1 MEQAG
6 VDPTAISVFE
16 RQVEQVRA
24 GVSAM
29 IYDADVDPWESPQL
43 DVGTVD
49 DSLVGQTA
57 MIRLNGGL
65 GTSMGMDRAK
75 SLLPV
80 SDGLSFL
87 DIIARQV
94 LSTRAA
100 YSAGLPLTFLH
111 SFRTSADCL
120 AALARH
126 DGIESNAMR
135 SAGVPL
141 ELMQNQEPK
150 LLADELVPVE
160 WPADPELE
168 WCPPGHGDLYTVL
181 HASGLLARLLD
192 AGYRWLFVANSDNL
206 GARVTAEM
214 VSWFAG
220 SGAPFALEA
229 VRRSKSDRKGGH
241 FVTRRSDGRLVL
253 RETAQT
259 PPDEVDASQRHG
271 YSSTNNLWLDIA
283 AVNDLL
289 EEQGGDMHLPVIV
302 NRKTVDPSDASSPA
316 VIQLETAMGAA
327 VESFEGATTVEI
339 GRDRFI
345 PVKTTNDLLVVRS
358 DCYRLADDNSLVQDS
373 DQIPFIELSGAY
385 KLIHDF
391 DARFPAGP
399 PSLIDATSL
408 IVRGDWTFG
417 EGVTIVGDVKLGPE
431 GGTIPDGSVLDGSVA
446 TS

>member
-6 VDPTAISVFE
+6 VDATAISVFE
-16 RQVEQVRA
+16 RQVEQVQA
-24 GVSAM
+24 GVSTM
-29 IYDADVDPWESPQL
+29 IYDADVGPWESPQL
-43 DVGTVD
+43 DVLEVD
-49 DSLVGQTA
+49 DSLVAQTA

-65 GTSMGMDRAK
+65 GTSMGMNRAK

-80 SDGLSFL
+80 TDELSFL

-94 LSTRAA
+94 LSTRSH
-100 YSAGLPLTFLH
+100 YNAGIPLTFLH

-120 AALARH
+120 AALAQH
-126 DGIESNAMR
+126 DGIENAAMKL
-135 SAGVPL
+135 AGVPL

-150 LLADELVPVE
+150 LLADELTPVE
-160 WPADPELE
+160 WPAEPELE

-181 HASGLLARLLD
+181 HASGLLAKLLE

-220 SGAPFALEA
+220 CGAPFALEA

-253 RETAQT
+253 RESAQT
-259 PPDEVDASQRHG
+259 PPEEVDASQRYG

-283 AVNDLL
+283 DVNDLL
-289 EEQGGDMHLPVIV
+289 AEQGGDMHLPIIV
-302 NRKTVDPSDASSPA
+302 NRKTVDPSDATSLA
-316 VIQLETAMGAA
+316 VVQLETAMGAA
-327 VESFEGATTVEI
+327 VESFQGATTVEI

-358 DCYRLADDNSLVQDS
+358 DCYRLTDDNSLVQDS
-373 DQIPFIELSGAY
+373 AQTPFVELSAAY
-385 KLIHDF
+385 KVIHDF

-399 PSLIDATSL
+399 PSLIDARSL

-417 EGVTIVGDVKLGPE
+417 EGVTVVGDVELGLE
-431 GGTIPDGSVLDGSVA
+431 GGAIPDGAVLDGSEA
-446 TS
+446 RS